1 MNIGCFYVVLV
12 LFSMQRYAEQ
22 VDIKQSLI
30 EKYTQRVAF
39 RVQLLTNR
47 KTSALRFTFRRLLRH

>member
-39 RVQLLTNR
+39 GVRLLTLH
-47 KTSALRFTFRRLLRH
+47 KTSFLRYTF